1 MSDDPR
7 RTQYEKTYGFVGGE
21 EMHEGVISLCDDRG
35 IAQRPGQVDRSAPPV
50 PLPATFKD
58 APALVAFHTSAFG
71 LNEEAP
77 ILSGLSTK
85 GVQACS
91 VECVLSVSQAG
102 TTRAA
107 HEGVEGIPAIDSI
120 ELWPCVAEAEAG
132 RWLVGGHWS
141 VVKLTVAGRT

>member
-7 RTQYEKTYGFVGGE
+7 RTHCEKTYGFVGGE
-21 EMHEGVISLCDDRG
+21 EMDECVVSLCDDRG

-71 LNEEAP
+71 LNEEAAS
-77 ILSGLSTK
+77 LVGLSAK
-85 GVQACS
+85 CVQACG
-91 VECVLSVSQAG
+91 VECVLGVHKGIESVP
-102 TTRAA
+102 
-107 HEGVEGIPAIDSI
+107 GVDSI

-141 VVKLTVAGRT
+141 VVKLKVAGRT